1 MNVILSW
8 ALPTTRESGKPLA
21 VEDIQHVNVEVSAND
36 GVDWALVGTFPP
48 DVLSTQITDLDFGT
62 WRFRGIVV
70 DNKGRASAPLEAVLV
85 NEDTSPPS
93 ALVNLAVVPA

>member
-1 MNVILSW
+1 MNVTLNW

-21 VEDIQHVNVEVSAND
+21 VTDIQHVSIEVSANG

-48 DVLSTQITDLDFGT
+48 NVLSAPVTDLDFGT
-62 WRFRGIVV
+62 WLFRGIVV
-70 DNKGRASAPLEAVLV
+70 DTKGRPSAPLEALVV

-93 ALVNLAVVPA
+93 ALVSLTTVLA